1 MIFAMMS
8 TSRSESVTQFVRMNF
23 SNIEALEANFDV
35 FKWCFTNVLPVF
47 YQCFTSVYQCFT
59 SVLPVFYKCL
69 PVFHRCFTSVT
80 LMFHFLPKS
89 SKLFLDAMRS
99 SRSAD
104 VMQNVSSLRPLLEL
118 V

>member
-23 SNIEALEANFDV
+23 SNIEPLEANFDV
-35 FKWCFTNVLPVF
+35 FQWCFTNVLPVF

-69 PVFHRCFTSVT
+69 PMFHRCFTSVT
-80 LMFHFLPKS
+80 LMFHFFFFTKEFKIVFRCDE
-89 SKLFLDAMRS
+89 KLKKCRCHAER
-99 SRSAD
+99 
-104 VMQNVSSLRPLLEL
+104 
-118 V
+118 